1 MLQPATE
8 GVAGLPRKADTMD
21 RTTTR
26 TGRDGAALLAVAL
39 AAAVAVFAA
48 APAAAKTWVVRGGGY
63 GHGVGMS
70 AWGAYG
76 YGKHDW
82 GYKRIIG
89 HYYRRVRVERDR
101 GSARVRV
108 LLATRSGDV
117 SFDGAKRACG
127 RRLRPSR
134 TYRADRHRSGVRLL
148 SATGR
153 RLAGCGRR
161 LRATGA
167 GIVHIH
173 GVGRYRGALEAVP
186 GAGGGLLVVNRL
198 DVEDYVRGSLPGEIP
213 PGWPRQTLKAFAV
226 AIRSIALSTDVGGR
240 AFDIYSD
247 TRTQVYG
254 GVRLESKRTNDA
266 ARATRH
272 EVVAYRGRVIQ
283 ATYFSASGGRT
294 ESRFLGGPKVPYYKS
309 VRDPYDY
316 YSPQH
321 RWKFRF
327 SQREM
332 DSRLGPYV
340 DGRLRRIKVLE
351 RGDSPRIDTA
361 RLIGSHGSTKVRG
374 DTLQVALGLY
384 DRWAYFKKR

>member
-1 MLQPATE
+1 M
-8 GVAGLPRKADTMD
+8 K
-21 RTTTR
+21 TTPISR
-26 TGRDGAALLAVAL
+26 NGQIAFL
-39 AAAVAVFAA
+39 AAAAILV
-48 APAAAKTWVVRGGGY
+48 PADPAGAKTWVVKGAGY

-89 HYYRRVRVERDR
+89 HYYRRVRVQKDR
-101 GSARVRV
+101 GRARVRV

-117 SFDGAKRACG
+117 RFDGAKRACG
-127 RRLRPSR
+127 RDLKPAK
-134 TYRADRHRSGVRLL
+134 TYRAQRRGAKVRLL
-148 SATGR
+148 SGGGKR
-153 RLAGCGRR
+153 MAGCGKR
-161 LRATGA
+161 LHAKSA
-167 GIVHIH
+167 GTIDIH

-186 GAGGGLLVVNRL
+186 GDSGGLLVVNRL

-213 PGWPRQTLKAFAV
+213 PDWPKETLKAFAI
-226 AIRSIALSTDVGGR
+226 AIRSIALSTDVGGS
-240 AFDIYSD
+240 AFDIYAD

-254 GVRLESKRTNDA
+254 GVELESKRTNQA
-266 ARATRH
+266 AKATRH
-272 EVVAYRGRVIQ
+272 EVVTYRGEVIQ

-294 ESRFLGGPKVPYYKS
+294 ESRFLGGPKVPYYES
-309 VRDPYDY
+309 VKDPYDY

-332 DSRLGPYV
+332 DARLGPYV
-340 DGRLRRIKVLE
+340 DGRLRRIKVLK

-361 RLIGSHGSTKVRG
+361 RLVGSRGSTKVRG

>member
-1 MLQPATE
+1 MLLPTTE
-8 GVAGLPRKADTMD
+8 GVPDLPRKADTMHGA
-21 RTTTR
+21 TTR
-26 TGRDGAALLAVAL
+26 VRGSGVALLAVVL
-39 AAAVAVFAA
+39 ATAVAVFAA
-48 APAAAKTWVVRGGGY
+48 APAQAKTWIVRGGGY

-82 GYKRIIG
+82 GYKRIVG

-101 GSARVRV
+101 GGARVRV
-108 LLATRSGDV
+108 LLATRSGAV
-117 SFDGAKRACG
+117 SFDGAKRACK

-134 TYRADRHRSGVRLL
+134 SYRAERHGSHVRLL

-161 LRATGA
+161 LHAEGSR
-167 GIVHIH
+167 IVHIH

-186 GAGGGLLVVNRL
+186 GEGGGLLVVNRL

-213 PGWPRQTLKAFAV
+213 PDWPRQTLKAFAV

-254 GVRLESKRTNDA
+254 GVKLESKRTNAA

-272 EVVAYRGRVIQ
+272 EVVAYRGKVIQ

-294 ESRFLGGPKVPYYKS
+294 ESRFLGGPKVPYYRS
-309 VRDPYDY
+309 VKDPYDY

-332 DSRLGPYV
+332 DARLGPWV
-340 DGRLRRIKVLE
+340 GGRLRRIKVLK
-351 RGDSPRIDTA
+351 RGDSPRIVSA
-361 RLIGSHGSTKVRG
+361 RLIGSRGATKVRG
-374 DTLQVALGLY
+374 DTLQTALGLY

>member
-1 MLQPATE
+1 ME
-8 GVAGLPRKADTMD
+8 
-21 RTTTR
+21 TTR
-26 TGRDGAALLAVAL
+26 ESSVSGRIGLVVLAALAVL
-39 AAAVAVFAA
+39 LLLPVA
-48 APAAAKTWVVRGGGY
+48 PSSAKTWVVKGGGF

-89 HYYRRVRVERDR
+89 HYYRKVRVEKDR
-101 GSARVRV
+101 GNNRVRV
-108 LLATRSGDV
+108 LLASRSGGV
-117 SFDGAKRACG
+117 KFDGARKACG
-127 RRLRPSR
+127 AKLKPSR
-134 TYRADRHRSGVRLL
+134 TYRAERRGSRVRLE
-148 SATGR
+148 SGAGK
-153 RLAGCGRR
+153 RLENCGKR
-161 LRATGA
+161 LHAKSA
-167 GIVHIH
+167 GIVDIH

-186 GAGGGLLVVNRL
+186 GSDGGLLVVNRL

-213 PGWPRQTLKAFAV
+213 ADWPKETLKAFAI
-226 AIRSIALSTDVGGR
+226 AIRSIALSTDVGGN
-240 AFDIYSD
+240 AFDLYSD

-254 GVRLESKRTNDA
+254 GVKLESKRTNKA
-266 ARATRH
+266 ARGTRH
-272 EVVAYRGRVIQ
+272 EVVTYHGKVIQ
-283 ATYFSASGGRT
+283 TTYFSASGGRT
-294 ESRFLGGPKVPYYKS
+294 ESRFLGGPKLPYYES
-309 VRDPYDY
+309 VKDPYDY

-321 RWKFRF
+321 RWTFRF

-374 DTLQVALGLY
+374 DTLQIALGLY
-384 DRWAYFKKR
+384 DRWAYFDKRR